1 VNNVLALILLFSHN
15 ALVGSVI
22 LGRIDTVAH
31 CHKANAAAIVQHA
44 KDIPAGVQAFG
55 LCIDTGPFAQ
65 RLKAAPRQFNPAGKN
80 PADPLNAE
88 SFQQTASR

>member
-1 VNNVLALILLFSHN
+1 MSNILALVLLFAHN

-22 LGRIDTVAH
+22 LGQTDTVAH
-31 CHKANAAAIVQHA
+31 CHKANAAAIAQHA
-44 KDIPAGVQAFG
+44 PKLPQGVTAFG

-65 RLKAAPRQFNPAGKN
+65 ALKAAPQQFNPAQKN
-80 PADPLNAE
+80 PADPLNSE